1 MLRGKEPPV
10 AGPAPSYPST
20 CRAQPEGQVVLRA
33 ARRRPGTKESGSS
46 PAGNRPRSPARSEC
60 QGSGDPGSK
69 EIQGPGDPGSRRSRV
84 QEIQDRDALPFGS
97 PCLRNLASTMP
108 RAPSSKGSAESDGLR
123 PGGRPPTRRGSEDIT
138 DSIQHLRPA
147 RPQNLSCQRAE
158 PPRRRRQSDID
169 DAEYLP
175 SAATKPRQLAE
186 AEPAVPGKSRP
197 MPR

>member
-1 MLRGKEPPV
+1 
-10 AGPAPSYPST
+10 
-20 CRAQPEGQVVLRA
+20 
-33 ARRRPGTKESGSS
+33 
-46 PAGNRPRSPARSEC
+46 
-60 QGSGDPGSK
+60 
-69 EIQGPGDPGSRRSRV
+69 
-84 QEIQDRDALPFGS
+84 
-97 PCLRNLASTMP
+97 MP

-186 AEPAVPGKSRP
+186 AEPAVPGKSRAYAAVNP
-197 MPR
+197 AWPLTAAGGRTMSPRPIGSPAELSGRAGAAAARDPSALRDWIGRPRSSARPSDSRSEGPTSPDTPRETCCTASAGGA